1 MISKIGIT
9 GANGFIGKNLLSYY
23 IKYKPKSLVHCF
35 VRRVPKNIIHPRI
48 KWIEGDLMN
57 EEKCFDFV
65 NDLDVIVHLAQSNS
79 PLISDKH
86 WSSDHQ
92 LNISPSLKLL
102 DSLRRRK
109 SKKICHFIFASSGG
123 SVYGNSKKEK
133 IMFSEADYCVP
144 MSPYGIEKLAIE
156 HYLNIASAQGWLKAT
171 VLRISN
177 AYGEIFPIHRRQG
190 LIGVAMARILAG
202 LPVEIFG
209 NDKTVRDYIYID
221 DVVEAFQKAITSI
234 ANSSTFKV
242 YNIGSASGYNVCEVL
257 EIIGSKL
264 KKKIMTLNSQFGEAS
279 ISLVPNVI
287 LSNKKAKNEIGWEP
301 KIDLHKGIELM
312 AKKYRSII

>member
-1 MISKIGIT
+1 MNIGIT
-9 GANGFIGKNLLSYY
+9 GANGFIGRNFLYHCLQHNKNSS
-23 IKYKPKSLVHCF
+23 ICCLVRHTPSNS
-35 VRRVPKNIIHPRI
+35 VQKEIH
-48 KWIEGDLMN
+48 WIEGDLLN
-57 EEKCFDFV
+57 EEDCNDFV
-65 NDLDVIVHLAQSNS
+65 RELDVIVHFAQSNS
-79 PLISDKH
+79 PAISDRH
-86 WSSDHQ
+86 WASDHVGS
-92 LNISPSLKLL
+92 ISPSLKVL
-102 DSLRRRK
+102 DALRRRQ

-123 SVYGNSKKEK
+123 SVYGANKEK

-156 HYLNIASAQGWLKAT
+156 HYLNIATAQGWLKAT

-209 NDKTVRDYIYID
+209 NDQTVRDYIYID
-221 DVVEAFQKAITSI
+221 DVVEAFQKAITCI
-234 ANSSTFKV
+234 TNSSAFNV

-257 EIIGSKL
+257 EIIGSTL
-264 KKKIMTLNSQFGEAS
+264 KKKVMTINSQFGEAA

-301 KIDLHKGIELM
+301 KVDLHKGIELM
-312 AKKYRSII
+312 AKKYSSII